1 MCGIN
6 FIQSSFEINKINI
19 FKELDKIDFFI
30 KKNQINKILKSI
42 RNLKRNQI
50 YIELIEKNN
59 QNLKKKLI
67 QIEKKLI
74 KKKKLK

>member
-30 KKNQINKILKSI
+30 KKNQINKILKLI

-59 QNLKKKLI
+59 QNLKKKTSPNR
-67 QIEKKLI
+67 KKI
-74 KKKKLK
+74 N

>member
-19 FKELDKIDFFI
+19 FKELDKIDFF
-30 KKNQINKILKSI
+30 KKNQINKILKLI

-59 QNLKKKLI
+59 QNLKKNLSI
-67 QIEKKLI
+67 LKKN
-74 KKKKLK
+74 

>member
-19 FKELDKIDFFI
+19 FKELDKINFFI
-30 KKNQINKILKSI
+30 KKNQINKILKLI

-50 YIELIEKNN
+50 YIELIEKN
-59 QNLKKKLI
+59 KKK
-67 QIEKKLI
+67 
-74 KKKKLK
+74 